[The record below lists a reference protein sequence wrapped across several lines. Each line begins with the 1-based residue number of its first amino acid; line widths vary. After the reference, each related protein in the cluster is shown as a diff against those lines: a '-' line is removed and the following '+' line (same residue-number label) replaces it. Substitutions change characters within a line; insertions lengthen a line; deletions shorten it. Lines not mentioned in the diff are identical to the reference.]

1 MYNITKIETTSKT
14 VQTAFRFRPEMI
26 AQIKLRAR
34 LEGISVNYYVE
45 AAITAYF
52 EKDGD
57 SYEKL
62 YRQIG
67 DLKAGKAEGADDS
80 TRLVFPK
87 MKGELNFTDEEL
99 VADPKLNYL
108 INKHLR

>member
-1 MYNITKIETTSKT
+1 METTNKT
-14 VQTAFRFRPEMI
+14 VQTAFRFRPEMV
-26 AQIKLRAR
+26 AQFKARAR
-34 LEGISVNYYVE
+34 LEGMSVNSYVE

-57 SYEKL
+57 SYDKL

-67 DLKAGKAEGADDS
+67 ELKAGKAVGADDS

-87 MKGELNFTDEEL
+87 MKGELNFTEEEL
-99 VADPKLNYL
+99 AADPKLNYL

>member
-1 MYNITKIETTSKT
+1 MYNNNMETTNKT
-14 VQTAFRFRPEMI
+14 VQTAFRFRPEMV
-26 AQIKLRAR
+26 AQIKARAR
-34 LEGISVNYYVE
+34 LEGMSVNSYVE

-57 SYEKL
+57 SYDKL

-67 DLKAGKAEGADDS
+67 ELKAGKAVGADDS

-99 VADPKLNYL
+99 AADPKLDYL